1 MEYIRPWLYI
11 GKYRETLNLDLLAI
25 NQIKAML
32 LLAEPVEHPGIRSLY
47 LPVEDFAPLKIDL
60 LRQGIDFVRAE
71 RTLGHSV
78 LIACGA
84 GINRSTAFTVAVLK
98 EEENLTLLEAFRAV
112 KRQHSR
118 GMPHRPVWES
128 LCSYYK
134 EEIPFETLFDK
145 IVK

>member
-11 GKYRETLNLDLLAI
+11 GKYRETLNPRLLAV

-32 LLAEPVEHPGIRSLY
+32 LLAELVEHPGIRSLY
-47 LPVEDFAPLKIDL
+47 LPVEDFAPLETDL

-71 RTLGHSV
+71 KALGHTV

-84 GINRSTAFTVAVLK
+84 GINRSTTFAVAVLK
-98 EEENLTLLEAFRAV
+98 EEEGLSFLGAFCAV

-128 LCSYYK
+128 LCSYYQ
-134 EEIPFETLFDK
+134 EEIPFEMLFDRIEK
-145 IVK
+145 